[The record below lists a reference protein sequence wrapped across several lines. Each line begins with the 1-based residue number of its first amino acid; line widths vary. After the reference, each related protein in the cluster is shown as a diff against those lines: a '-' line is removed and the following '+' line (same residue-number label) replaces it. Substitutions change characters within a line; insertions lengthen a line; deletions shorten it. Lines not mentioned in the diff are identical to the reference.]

1 MVVACE
7 LGKRF
12 YSPERGEFPAVS
24 GVSFAVEAGRIFG
37 LLGPNGAGKTTTL
50 RMLATL
56 LQPTEGTA
64 TISGWDVVGQGAEAR
79 RHIGYMSGG
88 TGLYGRL
95 TPRELVRYFGR
106 LYGLTP
112 ARVEARIDTLF
123 TLFGI
128 HPFADVLVQN
138 LSTGMKQKVSLARTL
153 VHDPPV
159 LILDEPTTGLDVLA
173 ARGVRRFIRE
183 AAAAGKS
190 VLLSTH
196 VMQEAEALCD
206 TAGVISGGRLLAV
219 GPVPALKERTEQ
231 ANLED
236 AFLALIDAAD
246 GEGGHSSEDEWQAER
261 AGSEAR

>member
-1 MVVACE
+1 VVVARE

-37 LLGPNGAGKTTTL
+37 LLGPNGAGKSTTL

-56 LQPTEGTA
+56 LLPTEGTA
-64 TISGWDVVGQGAEAR
+64 TIAGWDVVGQGAEVR

-95 TPRELVRYFGR
+95 TARELVRYFGR
-106 LYGLTP
+106 LYGLQP
-112 ARVEARIDTLF
+112 ARIEARVDALF
-123 TLFGI
+123 TFFDI
-128 HPFADVLVQN
+128 HRFADVLVQN

-173 ARGVRRFIRE
+173 ARSVRRFIRE

-206 TAGVISGGRLLAV
+206 TAGVIYGGRLLAV
-219 GPVPALKERTEQ
+219 GPIPELKARTGQ
-231 ANLED
+231 ASLED
-236 AFLALIDAAD
+236 AFLALIDAMD
-246 GEGGHSSEDEWQAER
+246 GEEGHSTDEYRR
-261 AGSEAR
+261 A

>member
-1 MVVACE
+1 LCLREALVVVAQE

-12 YSPERGEFPAVS
+12 YHPERGEFPAVA

-64 TISGWDVVGQGAEAR
+64 TIAGWDVVGHGAEAR

-112 ARVEARIDTLF
+112 ARVESRIDALF
-123 TLFGI
+123 TLLDI
-128 HPFADVLVQN
+128 HRFADVLVQN
-138 LSTGMKQKVSLARTL
+138 LSTGMTQKVSLARTL

-173 ARGVRRFIRE
+173 ARSVRRFIRE

-196 VMQEAEALCD
+196 VMQEAETLCD
-206 TAGVISGGRLLAV
+206 TAGIISDGRLLAV
-219 GPVPALKERTEQ
+219 GSIPALKERTGQ
-231 ANLED
+231 TNLED
-236 AFLALIDAAD
+236 AFLTLIDAAD
-246 GEGGHSSEDEWQAER
+246 GAVGR
-261 AGSEAR
+261 A

>member
-1 MVVACE
+1 MVVTRE
-7 LGKRF
+7 LGKWF

-64 TISGWDVVGQGAEAR
+64 TIAGWDVVAQGAAAR
-79 RHIGYMSGG
+79 RQIGYMSGG

-106 LYGLTP
+106 LYGLSP
-112 ARVEARIDTLF
+112 AQVEARIETLF

-128 HPFADVLVQN
+128 HPFADILIQD

-173 ARGVRRFIRE
+173 ARGVRGFIRE

-206 TAGVISGGRLLAV
+206 TAGVIYGGRLLAT
-219 GPVPALKERTEQ
+219 GAIPELKARTDQ
-231 ANLED
+231 TSLED
-236 AFLALIDAAD
+236 AFLALIDTSD
-246 GEGGHSSEDEWQAER
+246 GEEGYTSDEYGR
-261 AGSEAR
+261 A